1 MAQLLIREIDEADIN
16 RLRIRAQANRTSVE
30 AIAREAIRKE
40 AQLTVEEKRAIVAQ
54 MQAWSLA
61 AMVPG
66 VEQTLGVDIIR
77 ESRDHDH

>member
-1 MAQLLIREIDEADIN
+1 MAQLLIRKIDEADIN

-40 AQLTVEEKRAIVAQ
+40 ARLTVEEKLALVER
-54 MQAWSLA
+54 MQAWSKA

-66 VEQTLGVDIIR
+66 VKQTLGVDIIR

>member
-1 MAQLLIREIDEADIN
+1 MAQLLIRKIDDADID

-40 AQLTVEEKRAIVAQ
+40 ARLTVDEKLALVEK
-54 MQAWSLA
+54 MQERSRR

-66 VEQTLGVDIIR
+66 VAQTLGVDIIR